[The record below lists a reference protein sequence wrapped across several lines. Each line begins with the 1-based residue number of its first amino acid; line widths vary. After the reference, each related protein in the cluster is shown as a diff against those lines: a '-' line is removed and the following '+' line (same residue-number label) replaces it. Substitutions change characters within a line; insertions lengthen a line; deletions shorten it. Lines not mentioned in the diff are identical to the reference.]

1 MAALDETA
9 NRQAIWSST
18 ANAIKRRVGNVRWL
32 TFSFSVLGAL
42 LATIASQLPQGQV
55 RLFTAIVSAVLFT
68 VVAFLTARFL
78 TDDKVSAWIRAR
90 AASEALK
97 REAFKHAASAEPYLD
112 PNTRD
117 KVLNQQRELIEKN
130 VDDII
135 GYTVS
140 TTGEGSAPRKVLS
153 RDEYVQGRIEQQRK
167 YYHSNADAA
176 QRTARN
182 LRAVEFSLAL
192 AAAILTALVGVAG
205 KTPLGIRFDFVALTA
220 VLTTIASAVL
230 SHIEASRLDTI
241 VVTFRAAA
249 RRLGNEI
256 AGLENAAA
264 LSPADWSGF
273 VNRCEAII
281 SEENGGW
288 VAKWSKKIGSS
299 PEKLTG

>member
-1 MAALDETA
+1 
-9 NRQAIWSST
+9 
-18 ANAIKRRVGNVRWL
+18 
-32 TFSFSVLGAL
+32 
-42 LATIASQLPQGQV
+42 
-55 RLFTAIVSAVLFT
+55 
-68 VVAFLTARFL
+68 
-78 TDDKVSAWIRAR
+78 
-90 AASEALK
+90 
-97 REAFKHAASAEPYLD
+97 
-112 PNTRD
+112 
-117 KVLNQQRELIEKN
+117 
-130 VDDII
+130 
-135 GYTVS
+135 
-140 TTGEGSAPRKVLS
+140 
-153 RDEYVQGRIEQQRK
+153 
-167 YYHSNADAA
+167 
-176 QRTARN
+176 
-182 LRAVEFSLAL
+182 VEFSLAL

-256 AGLENAAA
+256 AGVENAAA